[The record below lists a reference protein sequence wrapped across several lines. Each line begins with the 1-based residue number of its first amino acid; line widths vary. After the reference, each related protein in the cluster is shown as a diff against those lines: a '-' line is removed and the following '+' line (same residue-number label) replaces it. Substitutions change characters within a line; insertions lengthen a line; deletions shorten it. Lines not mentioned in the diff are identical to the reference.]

1 MVPSKF
7 LPKPKLTIWLWWKW
21 YTAYLTSYHGRV
33 SHTTQRLRKC
43 VWETRSA
50 PGLLQILPCCPY
62 HYLHSTTNFWV
73 RLNCPPVYRSIPMCL
88 ISLHSS
94 ILGSMCTIAQ
104 QRNPEAKRYN
114 RCSKYLKSTKVK
126 EWTIVHHKSGTIG
139 AINTHY
145 PPSPRHRNFLTF
157 ILLFLLNFSSASN
170 PSFCTFICT
179 FFFTNVSAWSQSY
192 HMVPML
198 PIPPL
203 IHWRAHVLH
212 WSQNARLPGLRA
224 APLLCWRAFEQI
236 VRLRPFSSLLLLFRF
251 QVRPADNPLERAET
265 RLPML
270 VRLEKGLLSTKGC
283 KNIIFTT
290 IEWKYRI

>member
-145 PPSPRHRNFLTF
+145 PPSPVTATFSHSSFFSCSTFLRLL
-157 ILLFLLNFSSASN
+157 ILLSAHSSA
-170 PSFCTFICT
+170 
-179 FFFTNVSAWSQSY
+179 
-192 HMVPML
+192 
-198 PIPPL
+198 
-203 IHWRAHVLH
+203 
-212 WSQNARLPGLRA
+212 
-224 APLLCWRAFEQI
+224 
-236 VRLRPFSSLLLLFRF
+236 PFSSPMFPHGPSPTTWSQCSQSHHLFIDAHMFYIGLKMRAFLGSELLLFF
-251 QVRPADNPLERAET
+251 AGG
-265 RLPML
+265 RLNKL
-270 VRLEKGLLSTKGC
+270 
-283 KNIIFTT
+283 
-290 IEWKYRI
+290 